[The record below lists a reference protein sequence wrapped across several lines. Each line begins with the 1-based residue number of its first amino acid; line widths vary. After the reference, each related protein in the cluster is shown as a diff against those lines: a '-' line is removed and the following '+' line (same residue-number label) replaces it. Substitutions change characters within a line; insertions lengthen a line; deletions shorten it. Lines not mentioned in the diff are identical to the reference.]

1 MNDHLDSSPL
11 FLSMETLAV
20 SNHGIPEHIIDGV
33 LEMSKRFFALSTE
46 SKMKVRVLLFFFP
59 LLIVGMRATSDRA
72 SKDVEFQGVFA
83 TP

>member
-1 MNDHLDSSPL
+1 MNDHLDSSL
-11 FLSMETLAV
+11 SFLSMETLAV

-46 SKMKVRVLLFFFP
+46 SKMKVRVLLFFS

>member
-1 MNDHLDSSPL
+1 MNDHLDSSL
-11 FLSMETLAV
+11 SFLSMETLAV

-46 SKMKVRVLLFFFP
+46 SKMKVRVLLFFP

-83 TP
+83 TS

>member
-1 MNDHLDSSPL
+1 MNDHLDSSL
-11 FLSMETLAV
+11 SFLSMETLAV

-33 LEMSKRFFALSTE
+33 LEMSIRFFALSTE
-46 SKMKVRVLLFFFP
+46 SKMKVRVLLFFP

>member
-1 MNDHLDSSPL
+1 MNDHLDSSL
-11 FLSMETLAV
+11 SFLSMETLAV

-46 SKMKVRVLLFFFP
+46 SKMKVRVLLFFP

>member
-1 MNDHLDSSPL
+1 MNDHLDSSL
-11 FLSMETLAV
+11 SFLSMETLAV

-46 SKMKVRVLLFFFP
+46 SKMKVRVLLFFP

-83 TP
+83 AP